1 MFLFFSTALE
11 LTLDYFIITKSI
23 QNMTPQLIEGGNFS
37 DHRGTLSY
45 VNDFSFKDIER
56 FYIISNSDTH
66 PLRAW
71 QGHKLDAKNFYCL
84 SGSFR
89 IHYVKIDNWENP
101 SKDLTIETV
110 TLTESESKMLHIPAG
125 YANAIESLE
134 PDSKLISFSTLPLS
148 NVSEDDVRYDANYWM
163 LNE

>member
-1 MFLFFSTALE
+1 MKPK
-11 LTLDYFIITKSI
+11 II
-23 QNMTPQLIEGGNFS
+23 QGGNFS

-66 PLRAW
+66 PVRAW

-101 SKDLTIETV
+101 SKDLAIETV
-110 TLTESESKMLHIPAG
+110 ILSASESKMLHIPAG

-134 PDSKLISFSTLPLS
+134 LDSKLISFSTLPLS

>member
-1 MFLFFSTALE
+1 MKPK
-11 LTLDYFIITKSI
+11 II
-23 QNMTPQLIEGGNFS
+23 QGGNFS

-56 FYIISNSDTH
+56 FYIISNSHTH
-66 PLRAW
+66 PVRAW

-84 SGSFR
+84 SGAFR

-101 SKDLTIETV
+101 SKDLAIETV
-110 TLTESESKMLHIPAG
+110 ILKVSESKMLHIPAG

>member
-1 MFLFFSTALE
+1 MKPK
-11 LTLDYFIITKSI
+11 II
-23 QNMTPQLIEGGNFS
+23 QGGNFS

-66 PLRAW
+66 PVRAW

-89 IHYVKIDNWENP
+89 IHYVKIDIWENP
-101 SKDLTIETV
+101 SKDLAIETV
-110 TLTESESKMLHIPAG
+110 ILTVSESKILHIPAG

>member
-1 MFLFFSTALE
+1 MKPK
-11 LTLDYFIITKSI
+11 IIQGAT
-23 QNMTPQLIEGGNFS
+23 FS

-66 PLRAW
+66 SLRAW

-84 SGSFR
+84 SGAFR

-101 SKDLTIETV
+101 SKDLVVETV
-110 TLTESESKMLHIPAG
+110 ILTVSESKMLHIPAG
-125 YANAIESLE
+125 YANAIESLG

>member
-1 MFLFFSTALE
+1 MKPK
-11 LTLDYFIITKSI
+11 II
-23 QNMTPQLIEGGNFS
+23 QGGNFS

-66 PLRAW
+66 PVRAW

-89 IHYVKIDNWENP
+89 IHYLKIDNWENP
-101 SKDLTIETV
+101 SKDLVIETV
-110 TLTESESKMLHIPAG
+110 ILTVSESKMLHIPAG